1 MYKTAELEKK
11 AIEAIEKYKLFFI
24 EDIVSFLPCS
34 KPTFYE
40 HKLDELN
47 TIKDA
52 LLKNRVEVK
61 VGLRSKWYKSDNP
74 TVQLALYRL
83 TCEEDER
90 RKLAMNYQ
98 ELTGKDGA
106 ALIQV
111 ITMTK
116 EETKQISQQ
125 LEDEC

>member
-1 MYKTAELEKK
+1 MYKTSYLEKK

-24 EDIVSFLPCS
+24 EDVVSFLPCG
-34 KPTFYE
+34 KVTFYE
-40 HKLDELN
+40 HKLNELN
-47 TIKDA
+47 SIRE
-52 LLKNRVEVK
+52 LLEKNKVEIK

-98 ELTGKDGA
+98 ELTGAGGKD
-106 ALIQV
+106 LIPQTIIV
-111 ITMTK
+111 K
-116 EETKQISQQ
+116 DQETKTD
-125 LEDEC
+125 LEKLG